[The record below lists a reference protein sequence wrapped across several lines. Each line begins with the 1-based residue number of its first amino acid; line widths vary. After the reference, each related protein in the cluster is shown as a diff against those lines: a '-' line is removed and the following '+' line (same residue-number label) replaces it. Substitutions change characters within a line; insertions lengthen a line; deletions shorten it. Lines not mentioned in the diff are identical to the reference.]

1 MRIYSERAGRA
12 FVGISVS
19 GCTDSNSSCALKPA
33 AYSDR
38 VRVRVWKQGDSFL
51 FSTNIHNPFE
61 MNFAFPLHPRLS
73 ASICSLVALRK
84 AMLTNMTHNDM
95 LAYTHFSKL
104 FVLLQATFKCLLQ
117 GCLTLHENCDWLP
130 MGL

>member
-19 GCTDSNSSCALKPA
+19 GCTESNSSCALKPA

-84 AMLTNMTHNDM
+84 AMLTHMTRNDM
-95 LAYTHFSKL
+95 LAYMHFSKL
-104 FVLLQATFKCLLQ
+104 FIFASSYFQKFTSGLLDIA
-117 GCLTLHENCDWLP
+117 
-130 MGL
+130 